1 MDQIDREDPDQWWR
15 ASNGSWREGNLA
27 GGVAARK
34 AINAGQTIRPRPKPV
49 RLTAPLTLHHA
60 APQQSAALADHAAGP
75 AVRKAHRVY
84 AARIAAVDQP
94 LPPGN

>member
-1 MDQIDREDPDQWWR
+1 M
-15 ASNGSWREGNLA
+15 SNRSWREGNLA

-34 AINAGQTIRPRPKPV
+34 AVN
-49 RLTAPLTLHHA
+49 
-60 APQQSAALADHAAGP
+60 AAGP

>member
-1 MDQIDREDPDQWWR
+1 MVAGVERL
-15 ASNGSWREGNLA
+15 GREGDRA
-27 GGVAARK
+27 DGVAARE
-34 AINAGQTIRPRPKPV
+34 AINVGQTIRPRP
-49 RLTAPLTLHHA
+49 RPLGPPHCPAHA
-60 APQQSAALADHAAGP
+60 ALQQSAALADHTAGP

>member
-1 MDQIDREDPDQWWR
+1 VVAGVERL
-15 ASNGSWREGNLA
+15 GREGNLV